1 MTAARLDKAAKQR
14 HRHLAMIH
22 AAAKELSMQR
32 DVYVALLQRVTGK
45 SSAADLDDRERRKV
59 MDELRRL
66 GAKRSVRPVTDGKP
80 ANVPADRVA
89 MVAKVEALLADAKRS
104 WNYAHG
110 LARRMFKV
118 ARVEWCKP
126 DQLHKLIAALS
137 IDAKRRAAREADH
150 D

>member
-1 MTAARLDKAAKQR
+1 MSAPRLDKAAKQR

-22 AAAKELSMQR
+22 AAAKELAMPR

-45 SSAADLDDRERRKV
+45 SSAADLDDRERHKV

-66 GAKRSVRPVTDGKP
+66 GAKRAVRPVTDGKP
-80 ANVPADRVA
+80 ANVPAEKAA

-110 LARRMFKV
+110 MARRMFKC
-118 ARVEWCKP
+118 ARVEWLKP
-126 DQLHKLIAALS
+126 DQLHRLVAALS
-137 IDAKRRAAREADH
+137 IDAQRRAAREKASG
-150 D
+150 